1 MHYSV
6 GRTGKSNPPPIGRG
20 KLRFREL
27 ILPFSKKTCWKEF
40 VRMEPKYYIVSR
52 IDGDY
57 AWLSCTSAQEEPYFI
72 ARALLPEEI
81 DEGSRLKLENFQFEM
96 V

>member
-1 MHYSV
+1 
-6 GRTGKSNPPPIGRG
+6 
-20 KLRFREL
+20 
-27 ILPFSKKTCWKEF
+27 
-40 VRMEPKYYIVSR
+40 MEPKYYIVSR

-57 AWLSCTSAQEEPYFI
+57 AWLSFTSAQEEPYFI

-96 V
+96 I

>member
-1 MHYSV
+1 
-6 GRTGKSNPPPIGRG
+6 
-20 KLRFREL
+20 
-27 ILPFSKKTCWKEF
+27 
-40 VRMEPKYYIVSR
+40 MEPKCYIVSR

-57 AWLSCTSAQEEPYFI
+57 AWLTCTSAQEEPYFI

-81 DEGSRLKLENFQFEM
+81 DEGSHLKLENFQFEM

>member
-1 MHYSV
+1 MLKGV
-6 GRTGKSNPPPIGRG
+6 
-20 KLRFREL
+20 
-27 ILPFSKKTCWKEF
+27 

-57 AWLSCTSAQEEPYFI
+57 AWLACTSAQEEPYFI

-96 V
+96 I

>member
-1 MHYSV
+1 MD
-6 GRTGKSNPPPIGRG
+6 
-20 KLRFREL
+20 
-27 ILPFSKKTCWKEF
+27 
-40 VRMEPKYYIVSR
+40 PKYYIVSR

>member
-1 MHYSV
+1 
-6 GRTGKSNPPPIGRG
+6 
-20 KLRFREL
+20 
-27 ILPFSKKTCWKEF
+27 
-40 VRMEPKYYIVSR
+40 MEPKYYIVSR
-52 IDGDY
+52 IVGDY
-57 AWLSCTSAQEEPYFI
+57 AWFAATTAQEEPYFI

>member
-1 MHYSV
+1 
-6 GRTGKSNPPPIGRG
+6 
-20 KLRFREL
+20 
-27 ILPFSKKTCWKEF
+27 
-40 VRMEPKYYIVSR
+40 MEPKYYIVSR

-57 AWLSCTSAQEEPYFI
+57 AWLSCTSTQEEPYFI

-81 DEGSRLKLENFQFEM
+81 DEGSHLKLENFQFEM